1 MTIAEIIAV
10 STEIITLVGVVIPV
24 VSSIRKIAA
33 GQRCQLRS
41 EMLRIY
47 YKSQETGTIK
57 EWQLSNFIELYDA
70 YKARRGN
77 KFIDRIYGEV
87 LTYKVVK

>member
-1 MTIAEIIAV
+1 MTIAEIIAI

-24 VSSIRKIAA
+24 VSSISKIAA

-47 YKSQETGTIK
+47 YKCQETGTIK
-57 EWQLSNFIELYDA
+57 EWQLSNFCELFDA
-70 YKARRGN
+70 YKALHGN
-77 KFIDRIYGEV
+77 GFIDRIHDEV